1 MSTRK
6 LDRGSEFKP
15 GKVARVAGPVIV
27 AEGML
32 GAQMYEVVRVG
43 DQGLIGEIIK
53 IDGENATVQ
62 VYEETA
68 GLRPGERVER
78 TGKPLSVELGPGI
91 LGQIYD
97 GIQRPLTVLFEK
109 TGPFIKRGLAP
120 SAIDRSKK
128 WHFVPTADK
137 GVEVS
142 GGDVLGTVKE
152 TTLITQR
159 IMVPPNQTGKII
171 SIVPEGDYTITEPI
185 GELETKTGPVSLFMM
200 HTWPVRIAR
209 PFKRIL
215 PSEIPLIT
223 GQRIID
229 FFFPVAKGGTAAV
242 PGPFGSGKCLDGETP
257 VLLAD
262 GRIRR
267 IRELVR
273 DNGNSRTFDDN
284 GEETL
289 YSYSNPPRVVS
300 LSNPEFTNAE
310 ASMGYKGST
319 NELLE
324 IQTRSGRRV
333 RVTPVHKLQQL
344 RRDGTIEET
353 SAKLLRPGAYLLTPR
368 KIALN
373 LDQKSIDP
381 YKLLPDD
388 TTADDPKT
396 IETMV
401 ATIEGLTADIT
412 LNVLARNL
420 DISIGSLQ
428 NYQQRRAR
436 PTLGFLRHLAKL
448 TGKRIPVEW
457 VRAQRQGWSIRLP
470 KEMTLELAEFL
481 GLILS
486 DGMLRGRGSVI
497 LFNNDEKVLR
507 RFSQLANELFGLKPR
522 RGTHSGGLLAR
533 IDCRALVHLL
543 VGIGFPKNRKSR
555 TLKVPD
561 LVSMSPDKV
570 IGGFF
575 AGYIAGDGSFSKRT
589 LEISTA
595 SEEMALGLSY
605 LLTRLGVLHRI
616 RHREVGGHTYHRM
629 SIEGRRPISELYQF
643 LPKQRPYPY
652 LKKIDHFLKL
662 EKRAYSNVDIVPIDH
677 SVLSEAAT
685 LGKTSRKSLRK
696 SGFNMYNYTTHGEKP
711 GITVIRRL
719 ISAIKDKSAP
729 GSNDNTALRKLE
741 KLSELSDFSFF
752 DEISEI
758 RQITTSS
765 DVYDIAVP
773 GYENFIAGWGPMVC
787 HNTVLQQ
794 ALAKFADAQVIVYV
808 GCGERGN
815 EMAEVLETFPTLL
828 DPRTQQPLMNRTTLV
843 ANTSNMPIAAR

>member
-1 MSTRK
+1 MP
-6 LDRGSEFKP
+6 EFKP

-68 GLRPGERVER
+68 GLRPGEKVER

-120 SAIDRSKK
+120 AAIDRSKK

-159 IMVPPNQTGKII
+159 IMVPPNQSGKII

-209 PFKRIL
+209 PFKRKL

-273 DNGNSRTFDDN
+273 DEGNSRAFDDN
-284 GEETL
+284 GDETL

-310 ASMGYKGST
+310 ASLGYKAST

-324 IQTRSGRRV
+324 VQTRSGRSV
-333 RVTPVHKLQQL
+333 RDTPAHKLQQL
-344 RRDGTIEET
+344 RWDGTIEET
-353 SAKLLRPGAYLLTPR
+353 PANHLQPGAYLLTPR

-373 LDQKSIDP
+373 LEQKLIDP

-388 TTADDPKT
+388 VRVDNPKAIQPMITTIDGLR
-396 IETMV
+396 
-401 ATIEGLTADIT
+401 EGTT
-412 LNVLARNL
+412 LKALSKNL
-420 DISIGSLQ
+420 DASYKSLQ

-448 TGKRIPVEW
+448 TGKKIPVGS

-497 LFNNDEKVLR
+497 LFNNDEWVLR
-507 RFSQLANELFGLKPR
+507 RFAQLANKLFGLTPQ
-522 RGTHSGGLLAR
+522 RGTHSGGLLER
-533 IDCRALVHLL
+533 IDSRALVHLL
-543 VGIGFPKNRKSR
+543 VGMGFPKKRKSR
-555 TLKVPD
+555 TLRVPD

-570 IGGFF
+570 IGGFLT
-575 AGYIAGDGSFSKRT
+575 GYIAGDGSFSTRT
-589 LEISTA
+589 LEIATA

-605 LLTRLGVLHRI
+605 LLTRLGVLHRT
-616 RHREVGGHTYHRM
+616 RHREIGGHTYHR
-629 SIEGRRPISELYQF
+629 
-643 LPKQRPYPY
+643 
-652 LKKIDHFLKL
+652 
-662 EKRAYSNVDIVPIDH
+662 V
-677 SVLSEAAT
+677 
-685 LGKTSRKSLRK
+685 
-696 SGFNMYNYTTHGEKP
+696 
-711 GITVIRRL
+711 TV
-719 ISAIKDKSAP
+719 
-729 GSNDNTALRKLE
+729 
-741 KLSELSDFSFF
+741 
-752 DEISEI
+752 
-758 RQITTSS
+758 
-765 DVYDIAVP
+765 
-773 GYENFIAGWGPMVC
+773 
-787 HNTVLQQ
+787 
-794 ALAKFADAQVIVYV
+794 
-808 GCGERGN
+808 
-815 EMAEVLETFPTLL
+815 
-828 DPRTQQPLMNRTTLV
+828 
-843 ANTSNMPIAAR
+843 

>member
-1 MSTRK
+1 MTTGRK
-6 LDRGSEFKP
+6 LDPLVTHKVTFMPDFKP

-68 GLRPGERVER
+68 GLRPGEKVER

-120 SAIDRSKK
+120 AAIDRSKK
-128 WHFVPTADK
+128 WHFVPTADT
-137 GVEVS
+137 GTSVS

-159 IMVPPNQTGKII
+159 IMVPPNQSGKII
-171 SIVPEGDYTITEPI
+171 SIVPEGDYTISEPI

-209 PFKRIL
+209 PFKRKL

-273 DNGNSRTFDDN
+273 DKGNSRTFDDN
-284 GEETL
+284 GDETL

-353 SAKLLRPGAYLLTPR
+353 SAKLLQAGAYLLTPR

-373 LDQKSIDP
+373 LEQKPIDP

-388 TTADDPKT
+388 TRVDDPKA
-396 IETMV
+396 IKMMV
-401 ATIEGLTADIT
+401 ATIDSLRTGIT
-412 LNVLARNL
+412 LKAVAKKL
-420 DISIGSLQ
+420 DVSYSSLQ
-428 NYQQRRAR
+428 NYRKRVAR
-436 PTLGFLRHLAKL
+436 PTLGFLRLLAKV
-448 TGKRIPVEW
+448 TGEKITVGS
-457 VRAQRQGWSIRLP
+457 VRAQRQSRSLSLP
-470 KEMTLELAEFL
+470 KQMTLELAEFL

-486 DGMLRGRGSVI
+486 DGVLRGRGSVI
-497 LFNNDEKVLR
+497 LFNNDKKVLR
-507 RFSQLANELFGLKPR
+507 RFSQLANKLFGLTPH
-522 RGTHSGGLLAR
+522 RGTHSGGLLER
-533 IDCRALVHLL
+533 IQNRALVHLL
-543 VGIGFPKNRKSR
+543 VGVGFPTKRKSR
-555 TLKVPD
+555 SLKVPD
-561 LVSMSPDKV
+561 LVSMSPDTV

-605 LLTRLGVLHRI
+605 LLTLLGGQRRI
-616 RHREVGGHTYHRM
+616 RHNVLCGKTYHRK
-629 SIEGRRPISELYQF
+629 SIQSRRAISQ
-643 LPKQRPYPY
+643 
-652 LKKIDHFLKL
+652 
-662 EKRAYSNVDIVPIDH
+662 
-677 SVLSEAAT
+677 
-685 LGKTSRKSLRK
+685 
-696 SGFNMYNYTTHGEKP
+696 
-711 GITVIRRL
+711 
-719 ISAIKDKSAP
+719 
-729 GSNDNTALRKLE
+729 
-741 KLSELSDFSFF
+741 
-752 DEISEI
+752 
-758 RQITTSS
+758 
-765 DVYDIAVP
+765 
-773 GYENFIAGWGPMVC
+773 
-787 HNTVLQQ
+787 
-794 ALAKFADAQVIVYV
+794 
-808 GCGERGN
+808 
-815 EMAEVLETFPTLL
+815 
-828 DPRTQQPLMNRTTLV
+828 
-843 ANTSNMPIAAR
+843 

>member
-1 MSTRK
+1 MSK
-6 LDRGSEFKP
+6 LKHDKSSGFEP

-68 GLRPGERVER
+68 GLRPGEKVER

-120 SAIDRSKK
+120 AAIDRSKK
-128 WHFVPTADK
+128 WHFVPTADR

-171 SIVPEGDYTITEPI
+171 SIVPEGDYTISEPI
-185 GELETKTGPVSLFMM
+185 GELESKTGPVSLFMM

-209 PFKRIL
+209 PFKRKL

-242 PGPFGSGKCLDGETP
+242 PGPFGSGKCMDGETP

-273 DNGNSRTFDDN
+273 DNGNSRAFDDN
-284 GEETL
+284 GDETL

-310 ASMGYKGST
+310 ASMGYKGTT

-333 RVTPVHKLQQL
+333 RVTPVHRLQQ
-344 RRDGTIEET
+344 
-353 SAKLLRPGAYLLTPR
+353 YR
-368 KIALN
+368 KR
-373 LDQKSIDP
+373 
-381 YKLLPDD
+381 
-388 TTADDPKT
+388 
-396 IETMV
+396 V
-401 ATIEGLTADIT
+401 
-412 LNVLARNL
+412 
-420 DISIGSLQ
+420 
-428 NYQQRRAR
+428 AR
-436 PTLGFLRHLAKL
+436 PTLGFLKHLSRV
-448 TGKRIPVEW
+448 TGKKIPVGS

-497 LFNNDEKVLR
+497 LFNNDERVLL
-507 RFSQLANELFGLKPR
+507 RFSQLANKLFGLRPH
-522 RGTHSGGLLAR
+522 RGTHNGGLLER
-533 IDCRALVHLL
+533 IQSRALVHLL
-543 VGIGFPKNRKSR
+543 VGIGFPKKRKSR

-570 IGGFF
+570 IGGFL
-575 AGYIAGDGSFSKRT
+575 AGYIAGDGSFSNRT

-605 LLTRLGVLHRI
+605 LLTRLGVLHRT
-616 RHREVGGHTYHRM
+616 RHREIGGHTYHRM
-629 SIEGRRPISELYQF
+629 NVEGRRPNS
-643 LPKQRPYPY
+643 
-652 LKKIDHFLKL
+652 
-662 EKRAYSNVDIVPIDH
+662 
-677 SVLSEAAT
+677 T
-685 LGKTSRKSLRK
+685 L
-696 SGFNMYNYTTHGEKP
+696 
-711 GITVIRRL
+711 
-719 ISAIKDKSAP
+719 
-729 GSNDNTALRKLE
+729 
-741 KLSELSDFSFF
+741 
-752 DEISEI
+752 
-758 RQITTSS
+758 
-765 DVYDIAVP
+765 
-773 GYENFIAGWGPMVC
+773 
-787 HNTVLQQ
+787 
-794 ALAKFADAQVIVYV
+794 
-808 GCGERGN
+808 
-815 EMAEVLETFPTLL
+815 
-828 DPRTQQPLMNRTTLV
+828 
-843 ANTSNMPIAAR
+843 

>member
-1 MSTRK
+1 MSNLK
-6 LDRGSEFKP
+6 HDKSSEFKP

-53 IDGENATVQ
+53 IDSENATVQ
-62 VYEETA
+62 VNEETA
-68 GLRPGERVER
+68 GLRPGEKVER

-120 SAIDRSKK
+120 AAIDRSKN
-128 WHFVPTADK
+128 WHFVPTADR

-142 GGDVLGTVKE
+142 GGDVVGTVKE

-159 IMVPPNQTGKII
+159 IMVPPNQSGKII
-171 SIVPEGDYTITEPI
+171 SIVPEGDYTISEPI
-185 GELETKTGPVSLFMM
+185 SELETKTGPVSLFMM
-200 HTWPVRIAR
+200 HPWPVRIAR
-209 PFKRIL
+209 PFKRKL

-242 PGPFGSGKCLDGETP
+242 PGPFGSGKCMDGETP

-273 DNGNSRTFDDN
+273 DNGNSRAFDDN

-310 ASMGYKGST
+310 ASMSYKGST
-319 NELLE
+319 NQLLE
-324 IQTRSGRRV
+324 IQTGSGRRV

-344 RRDGTIEET
+344 CRDGTIEET
-353 SAKLLRPGAYLLTPR
+353 SAQLLQPGGYLLTPR

-373 LDQKSIDP
+373 LGPQRIDP
-381 YKLLPDD
+381 YKLLRDD
-388 TTADDPKT
+388 TRVDDPRA

-401 ATIEGLTADIT
+401 ATIERLRAGTTLKVLSKSLDVGL
-412 LNVLARNL
+412 
-420 DISIGSLQ
+420 GSLH
-428 NYQQRRAR
+428 NYRKRVAR
-436 PTLGFLRHLAKL
+436 PTLG
-448 TGKRIPVEW
+448 
-457 VRAQRQGWSIRLP
+457 
-470 KEMTLELAEFL
+470 
-481 GLILS
+481 
-486 DGMLRGRGSVI
+486 
-497 LFNNDEKVLR
+497 VL
-507 RFSQLANELFGLKPR
+507 
-522 RGTHSGGLLAR
+522 
-533 IDCRALVHLL
+533 RALVNLL
-543 VGIGFPKNRKSR
+543 VGIGFPKKRKSR

-570 IGGFF
+570 IGGFL
-575 AGYIAGDGSFSKRT
+575 AGYIAGDGSFSLRT
-589 LEISTA
+589 LEIATA

-605 LLTRLGVLHRI
+605 LLTRLGVLHRT
-616 RHREVGGHTYHRM
+616 RHREIGGHTYHRVTV
-629 SIEGRRPISELYQF
+629 EGRRPISEFDKY
-643 LPKQRPYPY
+643 LPTQLPYPY
-652 LKKIDHFLKL
+652 LKKLGRFLKL
-662 EKRAYSNVDIVPIDH
+662 EKRVYSAVDVVPIDP
-677 SVLSEAAT
+677 SVLSEAAA
-685 LGKTSRKSLRK
+685 LGKTSGKSLRK
-696 SGFNMYNYTTHGEKP
+696 SGFNMYNYTTQGEKP

-719 ISAIKDKSAP
+719 ISAVKEKSAT
-729 GSNDNTALRKLE
+729 GSSENVALKKLE

-752 DEISEI
+752 DEISDI
-758 RQITTSS
+758 RQITTTS
-765 DVYDIAVP
+765 DVYDITVP

-843 ANTSNMPIAAR
+843 ANTSNKPIAAREASVYTGITIAEYFRDMGYDTALMADSTSRR

>member
-15 GKVARVAGPVIV
+15 GRVARVAGPVIV

-32 GAQMYEVVRVG
+32 VVEVYEVVRVG
-43 DQGLIGEIIK
+43 DQGLIGELIK

-68 GLRPGERVER
+68 GLRPGEKVER

-120 SAIDRSKK
+120 AAIDRSKK
-128 WHFVPTADK
+128 WHFIPTADT
-137 GVEVS
+137 GTNVS
-142 GGDVLGTVKE
+142 GGDVLGTVNE

-159 IMVPPNQTGKII
+159 IMVPPNQSGKII

-185 GELETKTGPVSLFMM
+185 GEMETKTGPVSLFMM

-209 PFKRIL
+209 PFKRKL

-229 FFFPVAKGGTAAV
+229 FFFPVAKGGTAAI
-242 PGPFGSGKCLDGETP
+242 PGPFGSGKCMDGETP

-273 DNGNSRTFDDN
+273 DNGNSWAFDDN
-284 GEETL
+284 GDETL

-333 RVTPVHKLQQL
+333 RVTRVHKLQQL

-353 SAKLLRPGAYLLTPR
+353 PAEHLQPGGYLLTPR

-373 LDQKSIDP
+373 LEEKPIDP
-381 YKLLPDD
+381 YKLLPEE
-388 TTADDPKT
+388 TRVDDPKA
-396 IETMV
+396 IKTMV
-401 ATIEGLTADIT
+401 ATIDSLKIGIT
-412 LNVLARNL
+412 LKDVAKNL
-420 DISIGSLQ
+420 DVSYSSLQ
-428 NYQQRRAR
+428 NYRKRVAR
-436 PTLGFLRHLAKL
+436 PTLGFLRHLAKV
-448 TGKRIPVEW
+448 TGKRIPVRS
-457 VRAQRQGWSIRLP
+457 VRAQRQSRSLSLP

-497 LFNNDEKVLR
+497 LFNNDERVLR
-507 RFSQLANELFGLKPR
+507 RFSVLANKLFGLTPR
-522 RGTHSGGLLAR
+522 RGTHSGGLLER
-533 IDCRALVHLL
+533 IQSRALVHLL
-543 VGIGFPKNRKSR
+543 VGIGFPKKRKSR

-570 IGGFF
+570 IGGFLT
-575 AGYIAGDGSFSKRT
+575 GYIAGDGSFSKRT
-589 LEISTA
+589 LEITTA

-605 LLTRLGVLHRI
+605 LLTRLGVLHRT
-616 RHREVGGHTYHRM
+616 RRREIGGDTDHAM
-629 SIEGRRPISELYQF
+629 SVEGRRPNAGRSQF
-643 LPKQRPYPY
+643 FPKKRPYP
-652 LKKIDHFLKL
+652 
-662 EKRAYSNVDIVPIDH
+662 
-677 SVLSEAAT
+677 T
-685 LGKTSRKSLRK
+685 LRQ
-696 SGFNMYNYTTHGEKP
+696 
-711 GITVIRRL
+711 
-719 ISAIKDKSAP
+719 
-729 GSNDNTALRKLE
+729 E
-741 KLSELSDFSFF
+741 KL
-752 DEISEI
+752 
-758 RQITTSS
+758 
-765 DVYDIAVP
+765 
-773 GYENFIAGWGPMVC
+773 
-787 HNTVLQQ
+787 
-794 ALAKFADAQVIVYV
+794 
-808 GCGERGN
+808 
-815 EMAEVLETFPTLL
+815 FPEY
-828 DPRTQQPLMNRTTLV
+828 
-843 ANTSNMPIAAR
+843 